1 MTRDRLDERIDLV
14 AREMTAGAPRG
25 DFRARVLTRL
35 ETSVRP
41 LWWRPAIVPIAA
53 MAIISVAVG
62 IHERSLRVSHT
73 ASSTEART
81 EAGVRSSQPGA
92 QPIAPRPGNPSTVTS
107 NQVTST
113 SPTRIARRAASAEP
127 TLDTDT
133 IDELAPPP
141 LEVTPIRMDGI
152 ATSRLEV
159 PSLPMSSIAITPLEF
174 DDHPERE

>member
-1 MTRDRLDERIDLV
+1 
-14 AREMTAGAPRG
+14 
-25 DFRARVLTRL
+25 
-35 ETSVRP
+35 
-41 LWWRPAIVPIAA
+41 
-53 MAIISVAVG
+53 
-62 IHERSLRVSHT
+62 
-73 ASSTEART
+73 
-81 EAGVRSSQPGA
+81 
-92 QPIAPRPGNPSTVTS
+92 VTS

-113 SPTRIARRAASAEP
+113 AATRIARRAGSAEP

-141 LEVTPIRMDGI
+141 LEVTPIPMEGI